1 MTDSLIP
8 LQGEYLTSSES
19 SGNSFYMMDM
29 QKGIINGSA
38 SKPYSKGRIRLF
50 YLF

>member
-1 MTDSLIP
+1 MPDSLIP

-29 QKGIINGSA
+29 QEGIINGSA
-38 SKPYSKGRIRLF
+38 SKSYSRGRIRLF